1 MNPSIIIAEVE
12 YNMHYYVREM
22 LDKKFIFL
30 VKKFIFYVIYKL
42 FENLM
47 ANF

>member
-1 MNPSIIIAEVE
+1 VNPSIIIAEVE

-22 LDKKFIFL
+22 HYYVREMLD
-30 VKKFIFYVIYKL
+30 KKFIFYVIYKL